1 MRLRWHQLLPERLT
15 YGLIV
20 ARSTPLQAIEQAV
33 HVPEWAVTVEEA
45 QALEKREQFFA
56 AGFLLGDSF
65 SISMRHARGIANY
78 LDKCDLPPYNGELL
92 YPAGRSIW
100 TSGGP
105 QVFWHHYVALDLTF
119 NPSLAAEKA
128 AQATDSVA
136 RSAFEKAR
144 RFCESYPRGGGYTHS
159 IINFGR
165 ALSEGLDHYDARIRQ
180 CLAATEDPD
189 KQELYRALLVVLAA
203 VDRYRARVAD
213 CLAQCA
219 FEDAAQERNRRRLL
233 EAYRSRLPMRPA
245 RGFFEAMVSTILLYA
260 LDGSDDLG
268 RFDQFM
274 WPYYRDDIAAGVI
287 GRDHALQLVRTL
299 WRYVDRCC
307 GWNVAIGGS
316 TREGEEASNDLT
328 VLCLEAI
335 RGMRRPNLAIRL
347 RRDTPQRV
355 WDAVIDTLAVG
366 GGLPAL
372 YCEENYLRAIDLAQL
387 NLPDDDKRDFAF
399 GGCTEL
405 MIHGCS
411 SVGSLDGD
419 FSVIKTL
426 EDSLHRH
433 LPACATFEDFMTAFE
448 ADLRAGIADLT
459 ASVCRNQETRS
470 THHPEL
476 IRTLLIDDCI
486 DRGKNYYDGGARYN
500 WSVINIVGL
509 SNAID
514 SLVAVRKAVYDERR
528 AGAEELLGALS
539 ANFNGYGSLRQ
550 YLEHCPRYG
559 NDDPEVNALANRLSG
574 VVYRELKRYAPWRG
588 GKFLCGT
595 LMFVTYGWFGK
606 PVGAT
611 PDGRLAG
618 APVADSAGPVQGRD
632 THGPT
637 AMLRSVASLQQEHA
651 PGTLVVNIRVAK
663 ELFATPEGRAKLQ
676 SLIRGYFDLGG
687 MQLQVN
693 VVDQEVL
700 RDAIAHP
707 ERHGD
712 LIVRVGGYSEYFNAL
727 DDDLKRTILERVEHQ

>member
-1 MRLRWHQLLPERLT
+1 MERVQSPPA
-15 YGLIV
+15 V
-20 ARSTPLQAIEQAV
+20 AD
-33 HVPEWAVTVEEA
+33 WALAPEEA
-45 QALEKREQFFA
+45 DALEKHEQFFA
-56 AGFLLGDSF
+56 AGFMRGEGV
-65 SISMRHARGIANY
+65 SISMRHAQGIANY
-78 LDKCDLPPYNGELL
+78 LDKCDLPPYDGEPL
-92 YPAGRSIW
+92 YPCERSIW
-100 TSGGP
+100 TQSTA

-119 NPSLAAEKA
+119 SGDLAAEKA
-128 AQATDSVA
+128 SSAADPVE
-136 RSAFEKAR
+136 RSAWEKAR
-144 RFCESYPRGGGYTHS
+144 RCCDSYPRGGGYTHS

-165 ALSEGLDHYDARIRQ
+165 ALSEGLDAYEARVRS
-180 CLAATEDPD
+180 CLAATDDPG
-189 KQELYRALLVVLAA
+189 KQDLYRALLVVLAA
-203 VDRYRARVAD
+203 VDRYRERIARYLD
-213 CLAQCA
+213 GLS
-219 FEDAAQERNRRRLL
+219 FPDPERERNRARLAA
-233 EAYRSRLPMRPA
+233 AYADRLPMRPA
-245 RGFFEAMVSTILLYA
+245 RGFYEAMISTIFFYA

-274 WPYYRDDIAAGVI
+274 WPYYRDDIAAGAI
-287 GRDHALQLVRTL
+287 QRDEAVQLVRAL
-299 WRYVDRCC
+299 WRYVDQCN
-307 GWNVAIGGS
+307 GWNVALAGS
-316 TREGEEASNDLT
+316 TRDGCDASNDFT
-328 VLCLEAI
+328 VVCLEAG

-347 RRDTPQRV
+347 RRDTPQPV
-355 WDAVIDTLAVG
+355 WDAVIDSLAVG

-405 MIHGCS
+405 MVHGCS

-419 FSVIKTL
+419 FHVIKTL

-433 LPACATFEDFMTAFE
+433 LPNAETFEDFLAGFE
-448 ADLRAGIADLT
+448 DDLRAGIGDVT
-459 ASVCRNQETRS
+459 RSVGRNQEVRGAY
-470 THHPEL
+470 HPQL

-486 DRGKNYYDGGARYN
+486 DRGKHYYNGGARYN

-514 SLVAVRKAVYDERR
+514 SLMAVRKAVYDDKRV
-528 AGAEELLGALS
+528 GAEELLAALQAS
-539 ANFNGYGSLRQ
+539 FAGFESLRQ
-550 YLEHCPRYG
+550 YLERCPRYG
-559 NDDPEVNALANRLSG
+559 NDDPEVNALANHLSG
-574 VVYRELKRYAPWRG
+574 VVYREFKRYAPWRG
-588 GKFLCGT
+588 GRFLCGT

-618 APVADSAGPVQGRD
+618 TPVADSAGPVQGRD
-632 THGPT
+632 TKGPT
-637 AMLRSVASLQQEHA
+637 AMLRSVTSLQQEHA
-651 PGTLVVNIRVAK
+651 PGTLVVNIRLAK
-663 ELFATPEGRAKLQ
+663 ELFESPEGRAKLQ
-676 SLIRGYFDLGG
+676 SLIRTYFDLGG

-727 DDDLKRTILERVEHQ
+727 DDDLKRTILERVEHR